1 MTPGGGGAG
10 ASAAAALRWL
20 AAMGADEAVEDA
32 PRDRLSAPPPPPPRQ
47 AAPPAPRP
55 AAPAFPPSP
64 GSPPGLSI
72 MPTDQLVAEARAAAA
87 AAGDVA
93 ALAEAVAAFDGCA
106 LKRTAKSTVFA
117 DGSAEADLM
126 LVGEAPG
133 AEEDRRGLPFVGPA
147 GRLLDL
153 MLAAIGRDRDSARI
167 ANMLFWRP
175 PGNRAPSPEEIAL
188 CRPFVDRHIALV
200 RPKVLV
206 CVGGVAAKS
215 LLGRTEGI
223 GRLRGR
229 WHTFAPDGD
238 SGEIPAAALFH
249 PAYLLRQ
256 PGHKRQAW
264 QDLLRIR
271 DRLEGEPP
279 AS

>member
-1 MTPGGGGAG
+1 MTLGGGGAA

-47 AAPPAPRP
+47 AASPAPRP
-55 AAPAFPPSP
+55 AAPAFPAS
-64 GSPPGLSI
+64 PGLSI
-72 MPTDQLVAEARAAAA
+72 APTDQLVAEARAAAA

-229 WHTFAPDGD
+229 WHTFAPDED